1 MPGFAALPKRQ
12 RSFFLRAGCSRRWK
26 TSVNYHILYLAPDFD
41 KMQGQEKNPEK
52 LEKKS

>member
-12 RSFFLRAGCSRRWK
+12 RSFFLRAGHPDGRGFP
-26 TSVNYHILYLAPDFD
+26 VYYYILYLTPDFD